1 MSFPLA
7 FTALT
12 LALLLG
18 AGLLL
23 LTATFRPGRKAT
35 HLFLAILLIVLA
47 LGVWATAVRSPLLV
61 P

>member
-1 MSFPLA
+1 MSFQLA

-23 LTATFRPGRKAT
+23 LVATVRPGRKAT
-35 HLFLAILLIVLA
+35 NLLLAVLLIVLA
-47 LGVWATAVRSPLLV
+47 LGVWATAVRSPL
-61 P
+61 PMR